1 MLNFIY
7 WPISAVLWFWHK
19 VVSFVLNPDSGLSWV
34 LAIILLTFTIRALL
48 VKPMVNQMRSMRK
61 MQEVQPLMQE
71 IRNKYKNDQQKMLE
85 ETRKIQKD
93 MGVNPL
99 AGCLPMLVQ
108 IPVFIGL
115 FHVLR
120 SFNRTGTGA
129 GQLGMSFEE
138 NRNTANYIFS
148 PEDVQSFLDAR
159 LFNVPLSAYIS
170 MPQEMYQAFQPVD
183 FDRAR
188 IALVAAP
195 LILIIVLA
203 THMNARLSVNR
214 QQQRLASGKQKPAA
228 NAQMQMQTD
237 MMNKMMLWFMPLTIL
252 FTGVLWHIGLLFYM
266 VSNNVWTFFQQR
278 LVFAAMDREEEAEL
292 QAKRDAKRASAP
304 KPGQRPNNPKRKGEI
319 GRAHV

>member
-7 WPISAVLWFWHK
+7 WPISAILWFWHK

-48 VKPMVNQMRSMRK
+48 VKPTVNQMRSMRK

-93 MGVNPL
+93 MGVNPI

-148 PEDVQSFLDAR
+148 SEDVQSFLDAR

-195 LILIIVLA
+195 LILIIVVA
-203 THMNARLSVNR
+203 THLNARLSVNR
-214 QQQRLASGKQKPAA
+214 QQERLASGKQKPAA

-266 VSNNVWTFFQQR
+266 GANNVWTFFQQR

-292 QAKRDAKRASAP
+292 QAKRDAKRATAP
-304 KPGQRPNNPKRKGEI
+304 KPGQRPNNPKRKG
-319 GRAHV
+319 GKKR